1 MYNKHKMNAS
11 SQIKD
16 DNYNSKTSF
25 LIRLT
30 GLFAPIVAV
39 AYGFL
44 ARFEIIKIDHSPTNQ
59 IIGNL
64 DLYIISFL
72 LLALGI
78 WQLVKPFKS
87 QFGIVARLFTYQIL
101 LGAFLIFI
109 SGLTPPFV
117 AFWIL
122 LTLESWV
129 YLQKKGMYISLLL
142 FLLVV
147 LVNTFIYQPI
157 STQSIIF
164 GMAEIILVSYVSWVV
179 IQANVANDARKAEL
193 SNSKTKESLQRDQFL
208 TIINNLTDAVMSV
221 DMDGVIRV
229 SNAASLNLLDTNE
242 NLTGKNIN
250 KVLPL
255 INQEHNPVNIFTE
268 FKKAKT
274 VIKRDDLVY
283 TFDDQEEIRLELTYS
298 PIRSSFSRS
307 KKTEPHDG
315 YIVIARDVTKAKSL
329 EEERD
334 EFISVISHELRTP
347 ITIAEGTIS
356 NVQVMMDHPNITQKM
371 LKDGINLAHDQVL
384 FLANMVNDLSALS
397 RAERGV
403 ADNAEIIN
411 VDELAHQMINKYLPD
426 AKAKKLQL
434 DLDLEPKI
442 GSVNVSRL
450 YLEELL
456 QNFITNAIK
465 YTKKGN
471 IKMIFSKK
479 NGNINFAVK
488 DSGIGISK
496 SDQAK
501 VFGKFYRSEDYRT
514 RETGGTG
521 LGLYV
526 ATKLAHKLNTQIQL
540 TSRLNIGSTFSF
552 ELPEYKE

>member
-1 MYNKHKMNAS
+1 MNAS
-11 SQIKD
+11 EQIRKD
-16 DNYNSKTSF
+16 YYNDKTSF
-25 LIRLT
+25 LVRLT
-30 GLFAPIVAV
+30 GLIAPIAAV
-39 AYGFL
+39 IYGFL
-44 ARFEIIKIDHSPTNQ
+44 TRFEIIKIDHSPTNQ

-72 LLALGI
+72 LLTLGI
-78 WQLVKPFKS
+78 WQLARPFKS
-87 QFGIVARLFTYQIL
+87 QIGLIIRLFAYQIL

-109 SGLTPPFV
+109 SGLTPPFA

-129 YLQKKGMYISLLL
+129 YLQKKGMYISIIL
-142 FLLVV
+142 FIIVV
-147 LVNTFIYQPI
+147 LIDTLIYQTI
-157 STQSIIF
+157 SIQSITF
-164 GMAEIILVSYVSWVV
+164 GVAEIVLVSYISWVV
-179 IQANVANDARKAEL
+179 IQTNAANAVRKAEL
-193 SNSKTKESLQRDQFL
+193 SNSKSKESLQRDQFL

-221 DMDGVIRV
+221 DMEGIIRV
-229 SNAASLNLLDTNE
+229 YNAASLNLLDTNE

-250 KVLPL
+250 QVLPL
-255 INQEHNPVNIFTE
+255 TNQEHNPVNIFTE

-283 TFDDQEEIRLELTYS
+283 TFDDEEEIRLELTYS
-298 PIRSSFSRS
+298 PIRSNFSRS
-307 KKTEPHDG
+307 KKAETHDG
-315 YIVIARDVTKAKSL
+315 YIVIARDITKSKSL

-356 NVQVMMDHPNITQKM
+356 NVQVMMDHPNVTPKM
-371 LKDGINLAHDQVL
+371 LKDGINLAHDQIL

-403 ADNAEIIN
+403 ADNAEIISAN
-411 VDELAHQMINKYLPD
+411 DLAHQMINKYSPD
-426 AKAKKLQL
+426 AKAKELQL
-434 DLDLEPKI
+434 DLDLAPKI
-442 GSVNVSRL
+442 GNVNVSRL

-465 YTKKGN
+465 YTKKGS
-471 IKMIFSKK
+471 IKIIFSKK
-479 NGNINFAVK
+479 DGNISFAVK

-496 SDQAK
+496 SDQTK
-501 VFGKFYRSEDYRT
+501 VFDKFYRSEDYRT

-526 ATKLAHKLNTQIQL
+526 ATKLAHKLNTKIQL
-540 TSRLNIGSTFSF
+540 TSRINIGSTFSF
-552 ELPEYKE
+552 ELPEYIEK